1 MFPGVLVSKKS
12 AEEVRKLL
20 KNKDVLDPN
29 KVPLHEDNYVIFPIK
44 EEKVAEA
51 RSLGLRIVYRDFKV
65 KRKIKS
71 YKDLVQIPEN
81 LKKYLPT
88 SFDQIGDIV
97 IIKIPEEVLDYAS
110 QIGEAIIKAYK
121 SVKSV
126 YLDKGVKGPYR
137 VRDLEHIAGERKT
150 ETIYKEYG
158 TRFIVDVSKVYVSPR
173 LAEEHKKFSEYVK
186 PSEIVFD
193 MFSGFGPFSIFAA
206 KKGASAVA
214 TDINP
219 YAIHYLYESA
229 KLNRVEDKILG
240 LVSDCRKVAR
250 LIKVNHV
257 VMNYPHGSISFLDYA
272 LESIKTPGYI
282 HIYVIE
288 YNDKI
293 TQTADNIVHLI
304 ENKGYK
310 AKLVE
315 ISCGKPYAPY
325 QAYYGVHIRI
335 VGD

>member
-1 MFPGVLVSKKS
+1 MFPGVLINKKK
-12 AEEVRKLL
+12 AEEIRKIL
-20 KNKDVLDPN
+20 KIKDILDPE
-29 KVPLHEDNYVIFPIK
+29 KIPLHEGDCVIFPIK
-44 EEKVAEA
+44 KEKEAEA
-51 RSLGLRIVYRDFKV
+51 RNLGLKIVYREFKI

-81 LKKYLPT
+81 LKKFLPT
-88 SFDQIGDIV
+88 SFDLIGEIV
-97 IIKIPEEVLDYAS
+97 IIKIPEEILDYAP

-137 VRDLEHIAGERKT
+137 VRDLEHIAGEQKT

-173 LAEEHKKFSEYVK
+173 LAEEHKKFSEYVT
-186 PSEIVFD
+186 PSETIFD

-206 KKGASAVA
+206 KKGAFAFA

-229 KLNRVEDKILG
+229 KLNGVEDRILG
-240 LVSDCRKVAR
+240 FISDCRKVAGT
-250 LIKVNHV
+250 IKADHV
-257 VMNYPHGSISFLDYA
+257 VMNLPHGSIKFLDHA
-272 LESIKTPGYI
+272 LISEKTPGYI

-288 YNDKI
+288 YDDKI
-293 TQTADNIVHLI
+293 DQKANYIKNLI
-304 ENKGYK
+304 EKKGYK
-310 AKLVE
+310 ADIVE

-325 QAYYGVHIRI
+325 QSYYGIHIRI
-335 VGD
+335 IR